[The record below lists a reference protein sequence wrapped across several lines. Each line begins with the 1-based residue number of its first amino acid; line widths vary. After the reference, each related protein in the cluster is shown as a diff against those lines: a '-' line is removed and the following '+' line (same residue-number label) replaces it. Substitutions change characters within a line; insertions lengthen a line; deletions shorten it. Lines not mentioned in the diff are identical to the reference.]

1 MNSLKNVPTE
11 PAMLAELINAK
22 KNQVVSM
29 ALSKRDDVTVSV
41 FSFSDNEGVS
51 EEEYFGDT
59 LYYVLEGEM
68 SVSINEKTYELKQG
82 ECMAVEAKTSHAIGS
97 KTAFKVMQI
106 TL

>member
-1 MNSLKNVPTE
+1 MNSFKNVPTE
-11 PAMLAELINAK
+11 PKMLSDLINAK

-68 SVSINEKTYELKQG
+68 SISIDEKTYELKQG
-82 ECMAVEAKTSHAIGS
+82 ECMAVEAKTSHA
-97 KTAFKVMQI
+97 
-106 TL
+106 

>member
-97 KTAFKVMQI
+97 KTSFKVMQI

>member
-1 MNSLKNVPTE
+1 MDSLKKVPTE
-11 PAMLAELINAK
+11 PTLLTELINAK

-59 LYYVLEGEM
+59 LYYVLEGKM
-68 SVSINEKTYELKQG
+68 SISINEKTYELKQG

>member
-22 KNQVVSM
+22 ENQVVSM
-29 ALSKRDDVTVSV
+29 ALSKRDDVTISV

-59 LYYVLEGEM
+59 LYYVLEG
-68 SVSINEKTYELKQG
+68 
-82 ECMAVEAKTSHAIGS
+82 
-97 KTAFKVMQI
+97 
-106 TL
+106 

>member
-1 MNSLKNVPTE
+1 MDSLKNVPTE
-11 PAMLAELINAK
+11 PTLLTELINAK

-29 ALSKRDDVTVSV
+29 ALSERDDVTVSV

-59 LYYVLEGEM
+59 LYYVLEGKM
-68 SVSINEKTYELKQG
+68 SISINEKTYELKQG

>member
-1 MNSLKNVPTE
+1 MDSLKNVPTE
-11 PAMLAELINAK
+11 PTLLTELINAK

-68 SVSINEKTYELKQG
+68 SISINEKTCELKQG

>member
-1 MNSLKNVPTE
+1 MDSLKNVPTE
-11 PAMLAELINAK
+11 PALLTELINAK

-41 FSFSDNEGVS
+41 FSFSDNEGIS

-59 LYYVLEGEM
+59 LYYVLEGIM
-68 SVSINEKTYELKQG
+68 SIGINGKTYELKQG
-82 ECMAVEAKTSHAIGS
+82 ECMAVKAKTAHAIGS

>member
-82 ECMAVEAKTSHAIGS
+82 ECMAVEAKTSHAIRS

>member
-11 PAMLAELINAK
+11 PKMLSDLINAK

-68 SVSINEKTYELKQG
+68 SISINEKTYELKQG

>member
-1 MNSLKNVPTE
+1 MVDLKNVPTE
-11 PAMLAELINAK
+11 PTLLTELINAK

-59 LYYVLEGEM
+59 LYYVLEGKM
-68 SVSINEKTYELKQG
+68 SISINEKTYELKQG

>member
-1 MNSLKNVPTE
+1 MDSLKNVPTE
-11 PAMLAELINAK
+11 PTLLTELINAK

-29 ALSKRDDVTVSV
+29 ALSKRDDVTVSA

-59 LYYVLEGEM
+59 LYYVLEGKM
-68 SVSINEKTYELKQG
+68 SISINEKTYELKQG

>member
-1 MNSLKNVPTE
+1 MDSLKNVPTE
-11 PAMLAELINAK
+11 PTLLTELINAK

-68 SVSINEKTYELKQG
+68 SISINEKTYKLKQG
-82 ECMAVEAKTSHAIGS
+82 ECMAVEAENISRNRK
-97 KTAFKVMQI
+97 
-106 TL
+106 

>member
-22 KNQVVSM
+22 ENQVVSM
-29 ALSKRDDVTVSV
+29 ALSKRDDVTISV

>member
-1 MNSLKNVPTE
+1 MDSLKNVPTE
-11 PAMLAELINAK
+11 PALLTELINAK

-41 FSFSDNEGVS
+41 FSFSDNEGIS

-68 SVSINEKTYELKQG
+68 SISINEKTYKLKQG

>member
-1 MNSLKNVPTE
+1 MDSLKNVPTE
-11 PAMLAELINAK
+11 PTLLTELINAK

-51 EEEYFGDT
+51 EEEYFVDT
-59 LYYVLEGEM
+59 LYYVLEGKM
-68 SVSINEKTYELKQG
+68 SISINEKTYELKQG

>member
-1 MNSLKNVPTE
+1 MDRLKNVPTE
-11 PAMLAELINAK
+11 PTLLTELINAK

-59 LYYVLEGEM
+59 LYYVLEGKM
-68 SVSINEKTYELKQG
+68 SISINEKTYELKQG

>member
-1 MNSLKNVPTE
+1 MGSLKNVPTE
-11 PAMLAELINAK
+11 PTLLTELINAK

-59 LYYVLEGEM
+59 LYYVLEGKM
-68 SVSINEKTYELKQG
+68 SISINEKTYELKQG

>member
-1 MNSLKNVPTE
+1 MDSLKNVPTE
-11 PAMLAELINAK
+11 PTLLTELINAK

-51 EEEYFGDT
+51 EEEYLGDT

-68 SVSINEKTYELKQG
+68 SISINEKTYELKQG

>member
-11 PAMLAELINAK
+11 PKMLSDLINAK

-68 SVSINEKTYELKQG
+68 LISINEKTYELKQG

>member
-1 MNSLKNVPTE
+1 MDSLKNVPTE
-11 PAMLAELINAK
+11 PTLLTELINAK

-59 LYYVLEGEM
+59 LYYVLEGKM
-68 SVSINEKTYELKQG
+68 SISINEKTYELKQG

>member
-1 MNSLKNVPTE
+1 MDSLKNVPTE
-11 PAMLAELINAK
+11 PALLTELINAK

-41 FSFSDNEGVS
+41 FSFSDNEGIS

-59 LYYVLEGEM
+59 LYYVLEGKM
-68 SVSINEKTYELKQG
+68 SIGINGKTYELKQG
-82 ECMAVEAKTSHAIGS
+82 ECMEVKAKTAHAIGS

>member
-1 MNSLKNVPTE
+1 MDSLKNVPTE
-11 PAMLAELINAK
+11 PTLLTELINAK

-59 LYYVLEGEM
+59 LYYVLKGKM
-68 SVSINEKTYELKQG
+68 SISINEKTYELKQG